1 MSYSA
6 YRGLTEQLKSYIDTK
21 EKIMKWILGI
31 AGYAVLAA
39 IVAAIMAFI
48 IR

>member
-1 MSYSA
+1 M
-6 YRGLTEQLKSYIDTK
+6 GGNHDTL
-21 EKIMKWILGI
+21 WILGI

-39 IVAAIMAFI
+39 IVAAITAFI

>member
-1 MSYSA
+1 M
-6 YRGLTEQLKSYIDTK
+6 RNWGK
-21 EKIMKWILGI
+21 EKIMKWIVGI

-39 IVAAIMAFI
+39 IVAAIMALM